1 MSSGWEKG
9 CRRRMSRRGCELGRF
24 NGGVTADNQC
34 RSVSQ
39 QLHQVLTFRTNYK
52 IMIPLPPKI
61 DPSVT
66 MMQVGTRTRRR

>member
-24 NGGVTADNQC
+24 NGVIRADNQC
-34 RSVSQ
+34 RPVSW
-39 QLHQVLTFRTNYK
+39 QLQQVLTFRTNYK

-66 MMQVGTRTRRR
+66 MMQVGNST